1 MNYLEISILF
11 FFILFLILFYIS
23 NYIYNKFIIDQKTTQ
38 DEEFMNDAM
47 NITEPFSRD
56 TDVWHCQ
63 SYINR
68 YPDLQRAF
76 GKNCRNWHT
85 RRRGWWHWNAY
96 GKREQRNPGKY
107 DQVDVDASKKE
118 LEKAIESLKEAEEK
132 LEEIKKK
139 NDSYISQMNNNIND
153 INAWDK
159 ERQKNMN
166 ISYRNIRYLD
176 NYIRNQRWY
185 INDIRKRLNNINGDI
200 RNRNSNINRDS
211 TFAAQFYELDDARKA
226 IDQYIESQVKE
237 DNDLNTNLN
246 NMKNR
251 LDLN

>member
-23 NYIYNKFIIDQKTTQ
+23 NYIYNKFIIDQKTAEE
-38 DEEFMNDAM
+38 EEFINDAM
-47 NITEPFSRD
+47 NIREPFSQD

-68 YPDLQRAF
+68 YPDLQNAF
-76 GKNCRNWHT
+76 GKNCKDWST
-85 RRRGWWHWNAY
+85 RSKAWSHWNAY
-96 GKREQRNPGKY
+96 GKREQRNPGKLS
-107 DQVDVDASKKE
+107 QLDVEASEEE
-118 LEKAIESLKEAEEK
+118 LEKAIESLKDAEEK
-132 LEEIKKK
+132 IKEIKKK
-139 NDSYISQMNNNIND
+139 NDSYISQIKNNIND
-153 INAWDK
+153 INDWDK
-159 ERQKNMN
+159 ERQENME
-166 ISYRNIRYLD
+166 ISYKNINYLKKW
-176 NYIRNQRWY
+176 IHNQRYY

-211 TFAAQFYELDDARKA
+211 TFAAQFYELDDARKG

-237 DNDLNTNLN
+237 DNHLNSELN

-251 LDLN
+251 IDSN